1 MSRRISALRNT
12 LARVGTDR
20 PAARPAGSAGAFAGL
35 PARAVFSLLFGL
47 FVGAFVVLA
56 PAAPALA
63 ADQMLDLA
71 VADAKA
77 SRHASALLDVP
88 FYMAGE
94 KHPAVAQKLGS
105 WPTNQRTNA
114 FGKAKTDAC
123 YRVFISAIKVL
134 QQRAQREGGHAVID
148 IESNTKDQSLK
159 SATQFRCAAGAAV
172 ANVALTGTVVKLA
185 GK

>member
-1 MSRRISALRNT
+1 MPRSNPTLRPGPV
-12 LARVGTDR
+12 R
-20 PAARPAGSAGAFAGL
+20 
-35 PARAVFSLLFGL
+35 PARAPHT
-47 FVGAFVVLA
+47 AFVSGILVALLGLA
-56 PAAPALA
+56 SAAPVRA

-88 FYMAGE
+88 VYMAGE
-94 KHPAVAQKLGS
+94 KHPAVAQKIGS
-105 WPTNQRTNA
+105 WPTSQRTNA

-123 YRVFISAIKVL
+123 HRVFISALRVL
-134 QQRAQREGGHAVID
+134 QQRAQREGGNAVID
-148 IESNTKDQSLK
+148 VESSTMSQPLK
-159 SATQFRCAAGAAV
+159 SATQFRCAAGALM

>member
-1 MSRRISALRNT
+1 MIRRIPVHPTDPTHRRATRLGSPLVARLGAAAAIVVGLAL
-12 LARVGTDR
+12 G
-20 PAARPAGSAGAFAGL
+20 
-35 PARAVFSLLFGL
+35 
-47 FVGAFVVLA
+47 LA
-56 PAAPALA
+56 PVRSAHA

-94 KHPAVAQKLGS
+94 KHPAVAQKLGN

-123 YRVFISAIKVL
+123 YRVFISAVRVL
-134 QQRAQREGGHAVID
+134 QQRAQREGGNAVVDVVSI
-148 IESNTKDQSLK
+148 TKDQKLE
-159 SATQFRCAAGAAV
+159 SATQFRCAAGSVV
-172 ANVALTGTVVKLA
+172 ANVVLTGTVVKLA

>member
-1 MSRRISALRNT
+1 MPRRIADLRN
-12 LARVGTDR
+12 AHRH
-20 PAARPAGSAGAFAGL
+20 APAGLVAGLFAGA
-35 PARAVFSLLFGL
+35 V
-47 FVGAFVVLA
+47 VGAFLVLA
-56 PAAPALA
+56 PVAPAHA

-77 SRHASALLDVP
+77 SRHAAALLDVP

-148 IESNTKDQSLK
+148 IESNTKDQPLK

>member
-1 MSRRISALRNT
+1 MPNRITAVRIGFARLDTALRAT
-12 LARVGTDR
+12 FPIGA
-20 PAARPAGSAGAFAGL
+20 AGALLGL
-35 PARAVFSLLFGL
+35 VL
-47 FVGAFVVLA
+47 VLA
-56 PAAPALA
+56 PAAPARA

-71 VADAKA
+71 VADARA

-94 KHPAVAQKLGS
+94 KHPAVAQKLGN

-123 YRVFISAIKVL
+123 HRVFISAIRVL
-134 QQRAQREGGHAVID
+134 QQRAQREGGNAVID
-148 IESNTKDQSLK
+148 VQSNLKDQPFK
-159 SATQFRCAAGAAV
+159 SATQFRCAAGAVV
-172 ANVALTGTVVKLA
+172 ANVVLTGTVVKLA